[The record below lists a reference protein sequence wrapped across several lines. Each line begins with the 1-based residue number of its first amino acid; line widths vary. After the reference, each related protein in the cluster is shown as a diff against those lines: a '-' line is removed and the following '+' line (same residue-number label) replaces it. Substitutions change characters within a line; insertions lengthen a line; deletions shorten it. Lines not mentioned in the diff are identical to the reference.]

1 MLKTI
6 HSLCPKSK
14 TFGIN
19 KQLKVKVFEFRDCGR
34 NTK

>member
-6 HSLCPKSK
+6 HSLCPQSK
-14 TFGIN
+14 KFDFN
-19 KQLKVKVFEFRDCGR
+19 KQLKVKAFGFRDRGR